1 MKKERTPG
9 KHTLLGTLIAIM
21 AVVGSVSVGFSA
33 WTFGNSTGGAIS
45 GDLTINADT
54 VMGNYFEA
62 QIISAAPVTQYGF
75 LANET
80 FVNEGTFTLTYNIIN
95 FQDILQSKIN
105 FDFSLTYDSSK
116 LTSFDMFSAAN
127 CSVSQTLRDGG
138 SSFTYS
144 IDQTKAYTVKSHFS
158 LVLPS
163 SYPEKGVSADVKIT
177 VKNFDFSGDNGAKLA
192 STLPSLKLHLT
203 TVVSLG

>member
-33 WTFGNSTGGAIS
+33 WTFGNNAGGAVS

-54 VMGNYFEA
+54 VMGDYFEA
-62 QIISAAPVTQYGF
+62 EIISAAPITQYGF
-75 LANET
+75 VVNET
-80 FVNEGTFTLTYNIIN
+80 FVNEATFTLSYNIVD

-105 FDFSLTYDSSK
+105 FDFALTYDSTK
-116 LTSFDMFSAAN
+116 LSFDMFSASN
-127 CSVSQTLRDGG
+127 CSLSQNLRNGG
-138 SSFTYS
+138 SSLSYTT
-144 IDQTKAYTVKSHFS
+144 DQSKSYTLKNHFS

-163 SYPEKGVSADVKIT
+163 SYPENGIHNDIKIT
-177 VKNFDFSGDNGAKLA
+177 VKNFDFSGDKGKNLA